1 MQDVDTFTVLTATFA
16 GVVFTALWARA
27 LLWVEFDRWLVP
39 LRTLAPLSI
48 ALSLA
53 ALIHS
58 DTAWETTLGL
68 VNMVPSALFLAIQ
81 TFSGQPKR
89 KIAVRVGQ
97 SIVDFE
103 AYDQH
108 GQRFPSNS
116 LRGKRYLLKCY
127 RGHWCPYCRREL
139 SAWNDMDNELAK
151 RGIGFVAISPDTP
164 GEVAVFTA
172 RNPHLKMQFLS
183 DESLQVI
190 DQFNLRSH
198 KTLAVAKGRSL
209 ARPLAIPTTILV
221 DEHGVVRWIDQSDD
235 HQVRSNPRRVLPAID
250 EALGIDPAPA
260 ATPAETDSI
269 TQSVAPQAS
278 GAGCS

>member
-1 MQDVDTFTVLTATFA
+1 
-16 GVVFTALWARA
+16 
-27 LLWVEFDRWLVP
+27 
-39 LRTLAPLSI
+39 
-48 ALSLA
+48 
-53 ALIHS
+53 
-58 DTAWETTLGL
+58 
-68 VNMVPSALFLAIQ
+68 MVPSALFLAIQ
-81 TFSGQPKR
+81 TFSGQAKR

-172 RNPHLKMQFLS
+172 RNPHLRSPKGAVSPVRWPFPRPS
-183 DESLQVI
+183 SLTSMASCAGSTKATITRCAVTRVACYPRSTKRSVSIQLPLPH
-190 DQFNLRSH
+190 QPKQTRSH
-198 KTLAVAKGRSL
+198 SLSLLKPRARVVLDGR
-209 ARPLAIPTTILV
+209 R
-221 DEHGVVRWIDQSDD
+221 E
-235 HQVRSNPRRVLPAID
+235 
-250 EALGIDPAPA
+250 
-260 ATPAETDSI
+260 
-269 TQSVAPQAS
+269 
-278 GAGCS
+278 